1 MSMRT
6 TLDLDTQTM
15 EALLKISQ
23 QKTKTQ
29 AVTQAI
35 REFVRRHQL
44 EELKALKGKLPL
56 KLDWRRL
63 EREELCERRRSRG

>member
-1 MSMRT
+1 MRT
-6 TLDLDTQTM
+6 TLDLDNRTM
-15 EALLKISQ
+15 AALLKISR

-35 REFVRRHQL
+35 REFVRHHQL

-56 KLDWRRL
+56 KVDWRRL
-63 EREELCERRRSRG
+63 EREELCEQRHPHG